1 MSLLSFL
8 QQKNIVILVSY
19 SSYDGVFGPSQSPYG
34 DGVRALRNC
43 RAAPWVAG
51 HRAFYVAIL
60 GRRDSPGAVW
70 NAINNNCIEYTLD
83 KNAVLNNV
91 LTSAYK
97 QAYEPSCK
105 GVLPLLLH
113 CMKRADPGRG
123 FFVSM

>member
-1 MSLLSFL
+1 MLSLLSCFHPGYVF
-8 QQKNIVILVSY
+8 KSY
-19 SSYDGVFGPSQSPYG
+19 FSYGDVFGRSPTPCG
-34 DGVRALRNC
+34 DAVQALWNY